1 MSDLIWKMLMVFAG
15 GGIGA
20 SSRFLLEDTFKSSVG
35 TWLINT
41 IGCLLMGFMFGWLTV
56 STMAEGRKAT
66 LYLLTMSGFVGG
78 FSTFSHFILIAV
90 NYFRGGEP
98 GWALG
103 YLLVTVASG
112 LVCCLAGI
120 FLGAKAAHLY

>member
-1 MSDLIWKMLMVFAG
+1 MSDLILKMLMVFVG
-15 GGIGA
+15 GGAGA
-20 SSRFLLEDTFKSSVG
+20 ATRFLLEDTLKTSVG

-41 IGCLLMGFMFGWLTV
+41 IGCLLMGFLFGWLTA

-90 NYFRGGEP
+90 NYFRGGQP
-98 GWALG
+98 GLASG
-103 YLLVTVASG
+103 YLLITVACG
-112 LVCCLAGI
+112 LVCCFAGI
-120 FLGAKAAHLY
+120 FSGAKAAGM